1 MSQHSFSSIAGYGV
15 IDFTI
20 EENQI
25 IGAGNGNFSILAF
38 PLKFHATYPFQET
51 GFGFELREL
60 RCRVSPNDGAYLAWT
75 MPIPIQ
81 HARVTGKFK
90 ELKQHLV
97 FVEIPLTRIQLA
109 TLERERKGSDLR
121 LRLDFE
127 LFVDELVEVK
137 QIQTGG
143 YPSSVWGIKDHH
155 RLEAKVHVVIPR
167 TVWVQNVLPQTGYGK
182 ILILELPA
190 VPIEKCD
197 GLKAACDALLQAQE
211 LYKQGF
217 YHDAVGKCRLAL
229 EPFFE
234 TVEKN
239 LPEGGK
245 RGVPVLKPSWEDRLG
260 KATYIWL
267 NEAFLALKRPTNEPH
282 HLSTSPQF
290 DQLDAQMLLAVTT
303 AVIAYAVQVEAEPTP
318 S

>member
-1 MSQHSFSSIAGYGV
+1 MSRHSFSSVASFNAV
-15 IDFTI
+15 DFTI
-20 EENQI
+20 EENAI
-25 IGAGNGNFSILAF
+25 IGTGRAELPILAF
-38 PLKFHATYPFQET
+38 PLTFHVTYPFKEA
-51 GFGFELREL
+51 GFAFELREL

-81 HARVTGKFK
+81 RARVTGEFR
-90 ELKQHLV
+90 ELKEH
-97 FVEIPLTRIQLA
+97 FIHVEIPLDRIRLA
-109 TLERERKGSDLR
+109 TLERERKGGDLR

-127 LFVDELVEVK
+127 LFADELAEVK
-137 QIQTGG
+137 KIQVG
-143 YPSSVWGIKDHH
+143 YPSTVWGMKDHH
-155 RLEAKVHVVIPR
+155 CLVARVPVVIPR

-190 VPIEKCD
+190 VPIEKCA

-239 LPEGGK
+239 LPEGEK
-245 RGVPVLKPSWEDRLG
+245 RRVPILKPSWEVRLG
-260 KATYIWL
+260 AATYTWL
-267 NEAFLALKRPTNEPH
+267 NAAFVALKKPTNKPH
-282 HLSTSPQF
+282 HLSNSPQF

-303 AVIAYAVQVEAEPTP
+303 AVVAYAVQIEAEPIT